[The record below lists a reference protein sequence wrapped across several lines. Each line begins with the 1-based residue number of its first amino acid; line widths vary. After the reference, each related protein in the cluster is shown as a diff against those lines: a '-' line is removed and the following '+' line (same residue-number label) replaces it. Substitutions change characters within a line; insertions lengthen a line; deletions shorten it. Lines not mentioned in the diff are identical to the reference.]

1 MRLSALSVGGVKKM
15 KQCIFCMEWKEEK
28 EFNREH
34 IILEAL
40 GGKGDKDICLN
51 VCTSCNSSFGTRVDA
66 SLLNQTITKYMRY
79 KFKIK
84 GKNGI
89 PNPFKGIEI
98 KYVDTPI
105 VGELKVNKEG
115 EIYGFRAKHQ
125 VLDDGDKK
133 LIIGPRK
140 GFTQYVNSKLKE
152 SSMNPVTQKEILENK
167 FDFGERKVP
176 HVKHMEFPEE
186 IKSLYLLYAFPT
198 MLKMAYEYCF
208 ITLGEKYLED
218 RLAVNIRDFLMTYDY
233 KKDTEYF
240 SPTIASLNWINE
252 EKKEISLR
260 MYMNNDNLWL
270 KIVLWGIVLADIC
283 MSEDALA
290 YRMTGDN
297 GLRVEV

>member
-1 MRLSALSVGGVKKM
+1 MR
-15 KQCIFCMEWKEEK
+15 QCIFCMKWKEEK

-51 VCTSCNSSFGTRVDA
+51 VCTSCNSSLGTRVDA

-79 KFKIK
+79 KFKIR

-98 KYVDTPI
+98 KYADTPI

-115 EIYGFRAKHQ
+115 KIYGFRAKHQ
-125 VLDDGDKK
+125 VLDYNDKK

-140 GFTQYVNSKLKE
+140 GFPQYVNSKLTE
-152 SSMNPVTQKEILENK
+152 SCMNPVTEKEILENK

-176 HVKHMEFPEE
+176 HVEYMEFPEE
-186 IKSLYLLYAFPT
+186 TKSQYLLYAFPT

-208 ITLGEKYLED
+208 ITLGEKYLENS
-218 RLAVNIRDFLMTYDY
+218 LAVNIRGFLMTYDY
-233 KKDTEYF
+233 KKDIEYF
-240 SPTIASLNWINE
+240 SPTISSLRWINE
-252 EKKEISLR
+252 EKREISLK
-260 MYMNNDNLWL
+260 MYMNNDNLWV

-283 MSEDALA
+283 MSEDASE
-290 YRMTGDN
+290 YRVTDDSS
-297 GLRVEV
+297 LCVEV